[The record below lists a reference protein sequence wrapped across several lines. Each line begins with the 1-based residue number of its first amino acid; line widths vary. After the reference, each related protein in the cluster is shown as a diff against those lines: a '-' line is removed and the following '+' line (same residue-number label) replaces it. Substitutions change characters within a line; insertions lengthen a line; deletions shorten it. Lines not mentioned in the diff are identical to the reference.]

1 MTKPPSV
8 NLHLAEAQSCITVAR
23 TLLVDQTRE
32 DVRKQIEELLVR
44 AENKID
50 AASAVLNNLRSRL
63 DDVGKQL

>member
-1 MTKPPSV
+1 MTKLPSV

-23 TLLVDQTRE
+23 TLLVDQMRE

-44 AENKID
+44 AESKID